1 MLPDGRRRVKIKKL
15 LFVCLTDFNW
25 YFKKIH
31 EVWLLFKTHIS
42 YIIQHLF
49 CSWFWNCIPRFKIIF
64 ILFFTTAIWK
74 QCLQFNCKISTKA
87 VSSLCTVDCYSFV
100 LTSNHVS
107 FLRYSGFSIFI
118 QHVANILK
126 VIRYGAH
133 VLISIQQLTILTCS
147 QKKE

>member
-1 MLPDGRRRVKIKKL
+1 MKFDCFSKL
-15 LFVCLTDFNW
+15 TSVTSSNIYFALDFEIVSLALKLF
-25 YFKKIH
+25 
-31 EVWLLFKTHIS
+31 LF
-42 YIIQHLF
+42 Y
-49 CSWFWNCIPRFKIIF
+49 
-64 ILFFTTAIWK
+64 FFTTAIWK